1 MDYSIDAINSVHP
14 EYQSNIEHW
23 EFLNN
28 SYLGGNHYKS
38 QDYLTKYVFE
48 SAGEYRQRVM
58 NTPLDNHCQSIINI
72 YNSFIFK
79 EPPVRDFG
87 SIENSPYLAPFLED
101 ADYDERSFNDF
112 MSEVDRLSA
121 VYGHAWVIVDK
132 PTTEVVTAAD
142 EMYMGIR
149 PYVSLFA
156 PTAVVDWTYE
166 RQANGS
172 YQLTYFKIIEA
183 QYDDVVVY
191 KIFTPELISTVQ
203 TKDGKTVI
211 LMDET
216 PNALG
221 YIPAVCVYDTRSP
234 VKGVG
239 VSAISGVAGM
249 QLSIFSDYSEI
260 EQLIR
265 LSNHP
270 SLVKTKD
277 VDASA
282 GAGSIITMDDQLD
295 PALKPYLLQP
305 NAGNLDSIRETIDSK
320 VEAINRMANVGAI
333 RAKETRQMSGVA
345 IDSEFRNL
353 DARNGKK
360 AKNLALGE
368 ENIWQIFC
376 DWIGAEWNGTVT
388 YDDNYNTRDKLT
400 DLNILKQATILL
412 PNNEA
417 LRDEMAKQIAEM
429 ISEDPDVI
437 NSITGGDNTGLVEEV
452 VESE

>member
-14 EYQSNIEHW
+14 EYQSNIDYW
-23 EFLNN
+23 KFLNN

-38 QDYLTKYVFE
+38 QDYLTKYVYE

-87 SIENSPYLAPFLED
+87 SIENSPYLEPFLED

-149 PYVSLFA
+149 PYVSMFA
-156 PTAVVDWTYE
+156 PTAVIDWDYQ

-172 YQLTYFKIIEA
+172 YQLTYFKIIESEV
-183 QYDDVVVY
+183 DDIVTY
-191 KIFTPELISTVQ
+191 KIFTPELVSTVQ
-203 TKDGKTVI
+203 VKDKQTVYVV
-211 LMDET
+211 DEVV
-216 PNALG
+216 NALG
-221 YIPAVCVYDTRSP
+221 YIPAVCVYNTRSP

-239 VSAISGVAGM
+239 VSAIGGIADM
-249 QLSIFSDYSEI
+249 QRAIFDENSEI

-270 SLVKTKD
+270 SLVKTND
-277 VDASA
+277 TQASA
-282 GAGSIITMDDQLD
+282 GAGSVITIDDNLD
-295 PALKPYLLQP
+295 PGLKPYLLQP
-305 NAGNLDSIRETIDSK
+305 NAGNLDSIRETIKDK
-320 VEAINRMANVGAI
+320 VDAINQMANVGAI
-333 RAKETRQMSGVA
+333 RAKEVKQLSGVA
-345 IDSEFRNL
+345 MDSEFRNL
-353 DARNGKK
+353 DARLRNK
-360 AKNLALGE
+360 AQQLELGE

-376 DWIGAEWNGTVT
+376 DWIGAEWNGVVS

-400 DLNILKQATILL
+400 DLNILKQAVALL
-412 PNNEA
+412 PNNQA
-417 LRDEMAKQIAEM
+417 LKDEMAKQIAEM
-429 ISEDPDVI
+429 ISDDPGVI
-437 NSITGGDNTGLVEEV
+437 NSIMSDDNTGLVEVTTET
-452 VESE
+452 E